1 MLKQIGKLTVNVN
14 ADYNN
19 SLVKA
24 LERDGF
30 TTIKETETYSEA
42 YYIVAIPCGE
52 VETKVIGGSDK

>member
-19 SLVKA
+19 SLVRA

-30 TTIKETETYSEA
+30 TIIKETETYSEA
-42 YYIVAIPCGE
+42 HYIVAIPCGE
-52 VETKVIGGSDK
+52 VETKVIGGSSK

>member
-24 LERDGF
+24 LEKDGF
-30 TTIKETETYSEA
+30 TAIKETETYSEA
-42 YYIVAIPCGE
+42 YYIIAIPCGE
-52 VETKVIGGSDK
+52 VKTKVIGGSDK